1 MLIQDYL
8 DNYPGRKIKE
18 LDPYYIEKQAEHD
31 EMAPYL
37 AAMFVIALGL
47 CVIWAVVEMIKWIF

>member
-1 MLIQDYL
+1 MKAEDYL
-8 DNYPGRKIKE
+8 KE
-18 LDPYYIEKQAEHD
+18 LDPYYIEKQAEHE

>member
-8 DNYPGRKIKE
+8 DQE
-18 LDPYYIEKQAEHD
+18 LDPYYIEKQAEHE

-37 AAMFVIALGL
+37 ACMFVIALGL
-47 CVIWAVVEMIKWIF
+47 GVIWAGVELIKWIF